1 MVSFDNEDR
10 NKCAPT
16 KFAVLVQGMKAIMC
30 QGMAF
35 IGDIGRVWGMPTA
48 SVQAQFS
55 LRFIL
60 NFESFLQT
68 NNGKVRESKDT

>member
-1 MVSFDNEDR
+1 
-10 NKCAPT
+10 
-16 KFAVLVQGMKAIMC
+16 MKGIMC

-48 SVQAQFS
+48 SVQAHLS

-68 NNGKVRESKDT
+68 NNGEVRDTKDT

>member
-1 MVSFDNEDR
+1 
-10 NKCAPT
+10 
-16 KFAVLVQGMKAIMC
+16 MKGIMC

-48 SVQAQFS
+48 SVQAHLS

-60 NFESFLQT
+60 NFESFRQT
-68 NNGKVRESKDT
+68 NTDEVGDKKVT